1 MSFQKENP
9 VIFVEDANPS
19 DRVAAVTALRDEL
32 LKRRLVGFNGISGYM
47 SLKVGGN
54 FEGKTYIYHASF
66 LAAFLQFERLVSGKW
81 HFQLSG
87 R

>member
-1 MSFQKENP
+1 ME
-9 VIFVEDANPS
+9 
-19 DRVAAVTALRDEL
+19 
-32 LKRRLVGFNGISGYM
+32 SGYM

-81 HFQLSG
+81 RFQLSG